1 MKQAI
6 LIIAHNHLW
15 TLKQILKS
23 LDSEFFDFYIMIDKK
38 SNIELNDLKN
48 STQISNIK
56 CWKNI
61 EINWGGTSQARCEI
75 ELLKKAIENK
85 NYNYFH
91 LISGNDFPIK
101 SAKEIYDFFKS
112 KYPLE
117 FVNFESKDLQDVKK
131 EFYYYKNF
139 FMNKYKKNI
148 VYKIANKVLLKLQK
162 IFKLKINENIDFKVG
177 CNWFSITDEFAKY
190 LIEKENWVINTY
202 RYSRSSDESFVQT
215 ILYNSEFINKLYN
228 NKFDND
234 FDACKR
240 LIDWNRGNPYTFKSS
255 DYNEIINSKAM
266 FVRKV
271 NEDIDKD
278 LIIKLEKKLF
288 NEIQKNEG

>member
-1 MKQAI
+1 M
-6 LIIAHNHLW
+6 
-15 TLKQILKS
+15 
-23 LDSEFFDFYIMIDKK
+23 
-38 SNIELNDLKN
+38 
-48 STQISNIK
+48 
-56 CWKNI
+56 
-61 EINWGGTSQARCEI
+61 
-75 ELLKKAIENK
+75 LKKAIENK

>member
-38 SNIELNDLKN
+38 SNIELNDLKS

-56 CWKNI
+56 CWKNK
-61 EINWGGTSQARCEI
+61 EINWGSTSQARCEI
-75 ELLKKAIENK
+75 ELLKKAMENK

-139 FMNKYKKNI
+139 FMDKYKKNI

-215 ILYNSEFINKLYN
+215 ILYNSGFINKLYN

>member
-38 SNIELNDLKN
+38 SNIELNDLKS

-56 CWKNI
+56 CWKNK
-61 EINWGGTSQARCEI
+61 EINWGSTSQARCEI
-75 ELLKKAIENK
+75 ELLKKAMENK

-139 FMNKYKKNI
+139 FMDKYKKNI

-215 ILYNSEFINKLYN
+215 ILYNSGFINKLYN

-278 LIIKLEKKLF
+278 LIIKLEKI
-288 NEIQKNEG
+288 IQ